1 MIIFFLKIS
10 WHCEKA
16 YFRKMGISK
25 AYFKGKG
32 YDFLEKGFWCERI
45 PPLMLCC
52 ALVCV
57 FVVISLKKKKKK
69 KNP

>member
-1 MIIFFLKIS
+1 
-10 WHCEKA
+10 
-16 YFRKMGISK
+16 MGISK

-57 FVVISLKKKKKK
+57 FVVISLKKKKKILSAIAGFSKNK
-69 KNP
+69 KNSHFTL